1 MDISDAWRFIIDVDD
16 LGEKERWYDP
26 GHDRSK
32 WASVPAPKAWD
43 LYDEA
48 LWGYEGIGWYAR
60 TLDGSCAR
68 VGRIQRLHFDRVK
81 YSAKV
86 WLNGKLMG
94 EIRKPR
100 GAPARSPPKRG
111 SGPAARP
118 RSPAGPRTTTDPV
131 IPGEL
136 CSADPPPPRTS
147 KAQPGQAPEH
157 RIPPALRPHLPID
170 FALCE
175 VPRPRGRAFAEVHD
189 RATSP
194 TAALFWISR
203 DSAQLSRAS

>member
-1 MDISDAWRFIIDVDD
+1 MVR
-16 LGEKERWYDP
+16 EDP
-26 GHDRSK
+26 GRE
-32 WASVPAPKAWD
+32 
-43 LYDEA
+43 L
-48 LWGYEGIGWYAR
+48 R
-60 TLDGSCAR
+60 R
-68 VGRIQRLHFDRVK
+68 VGRNQRLHFDRVK

-86 WLNGKLMG
+86 WLNGNLMG
-94 EIRKPR
+94 ENWNGYLPFSFDVTGLLEPDSSNLLVLRVGPERPRVMERFLGHLELYAPPRKPIRKPR

-118 RSPAGPRTTTDPV
+118 RSPAGLRTTTDPV
-131 IPGEL
+131 IPGEI
-136 CSADPPPPRTS
+136 CSADPPPRTS

-157 RIPPALRPHLPID
+157 RIPPAPRPHLPID